1 MPKKSKAL
9 AYNLRRAREARGFSY
24 AKMAD
29 FLELNSP
36 QTLQNYEAG
45 RVPRDMET
53 LEKIATKLGTDING
67 LLMEVTQ
74 AEPGMVLADGPT
86 TELYQTGLPPKPRKI
101 EDRLETMEQQLAD
114 VLSELRKMNK

>member
-36 QTLQNYEAG
+36 QTLQNYEDG